1 MKKSLSALL
10 SVAMSVSIFASAA
23 FGAEGN
29 LDTKGKYDALVKEGI
44 FEGMEDG
51 QAHLDQTMT
60 RAQLAKILT
69 KVFKLSEDASSAG
82 VYNDLTGAG
91 WAAGYIGAVTKAGMM
106 EGHGNGVFAPSG
118 EVTLEQLAAVL
129 VRAFKLQEDSSGV
142 TGTVSPWAAGY
153 VGAAIKAGL
162 IQAKDDYTKP
172 ALRSDLVESTYTSWQ
187 RYLEQTETTAKFDAA
202 GAKKLRVTFS
212 KAVDTEKVTFEVSR
226 DGVAVNPNKV
236 TWSDDKKTAVLEYN
250 TNLVKGEYTIVAKGA
265 ASKDL
270 SGKVSIEDERVAKIE
285 IASDTAP
292 SVRDEN
298 YQIEKVYVY
307 YKVYNQYNEDVTK
320 TASVSWSSSIGP
332 VSDDPTNS
340 RVEIDIPQGNY
351 YYQIGTQFTINGWIS
366 GTDVSINKTMKIG
379 DVARAST
386 VEVKQLYSAD
396 GKTLNVG
403 LKDYSGFYLLLD
415 VKDQYGNPVK
425 AEKLNGPN
433 GELSVYSSN
442 PALVDVRHANTN
454 SYPEFFDNVGPD
466 GNDLGLQLVKN
477 ENMGIAQE
485 GTATITFSPKYGGQV
500 TTYDIQVKKGAIV
513 KDFKLLPPTKTVSAG
528 ETVTI
533 PYSAVDYDGNPV
545 TDYDALVD
553 SNINGVQL
561 SGLSSDALRW
571 EKDPA
576 DNKKG
581 VIKMTAPNRTGDVY
595 LHAYAKASGQTS
607 QLVINVK
614 EAKVPAAVTTLDTKT
629 GLAIGA
635 ILEIKGEKIKSDDQF
650 GHAMTN
656 DDASFFRNYN
666 YKVELTNSGGLEMY
680 KGNVIA
686 DTYKTTV
693 AYLTS
698 KDDSIKLFADPAN
711 ISSTSTATLKVSV
724 VNKDGSDVKVRNDRT
739 NNDVNYTVRS
749 VKEFPIRIVK
759 LNDIKTFEIADISH
773 KLYDNIEQPQ
783 FSVNSKDVDVYGKL
797 GDGTKIAL
805 PTDQYWVESQMKGVK
820 VVRGDNV
827 WNLYKVTTD
836 GTGAQ
841 YGINEDTVKGTI
853 LVRINNDDG
862 TLLTKEIEVSK
873 ATPVPTVLKIES
885 KVANNAYLYKYE
897 DNLLTASAAQLSGVI
912 AATGQTGLLG
922 AVDVKDQYD
931 VTRDRTG
938 SVVIT
943 QASRAAL
950 NGKYSV
956 GDSITV
962 QTGDTFTVTYTP
974 GSGGKALTFRV
985 KVEDPN

>member
-23 FGAEGN
+23 FGADGN
-29 LDTKGKYDALVKEGI
+29 LDTQGKYDALVKEGI

-69 KVFKLSEDASSAG
+69 LVFKLSQDASASS
-82 VYNDLTGAG
+82 VYKDLTGAG
-91 WAAGYIGAVTKAGMM
+91 WAAGYIGAVTKAGLM
-106 EGHGNGVFAPSG
+106 EGHGDGVFAPSG

-202 GAKKLRVTFS
+202 GAKKLRATFS
-212 KAVDTEKVTFEVSR
+212 KAVDTEKVTFEVTR
-226 DGVAVNPNKV
+226 DGVTTNPNKI

-320 TASVSWSSSIGP
+320 TSSVSWSSSIGP

-366 GTDVSINKTMKIG
+366 GSDVSINKTMKIG
-379 DVARAST
+379 DVARASS

-425 AEKLNGPN
+425 AEKLNGPQ

-442 PALVDVRHANTN
+442 PALVDVRYASTN

-477 ENMGIAQE
+477 ENMGLAQE
-485 GTATITFSPKYGGQV
+485 GKATITFSPKYGGQV
-500 TTYDIQVKKGAIV
+500 TTYDIEVKKGAIV

-533 PYSAVDYDGNPV
+533 PYSAIDYDGNPV

-561 SGLSSDALRW
+561 SGLSSSDLRW

-581 VIKMTAPNRTGDVY
+581 VIKMKAPDRTGDVY

-614 EAKVPAAVTTLDTKT
+614 EGKVPAAVTTLDTKT
-629 GLAIGA
+629 GLAVGA
-635 ILEIKGEKIKSDDQF
+635 HLEIKGEKIKTDDQF
-650 GHAMTN
+650 GHAMTI
-656 DDASFFRNYN
+656 DDASFFRNYS
-666 YKVELTNSGGLEMY
+666 YKVELINSGGVKMY
-680 KGNVIA
+680 KNNVSE
-686 DTYKTTV
+686 DTYATV
-693 AYLTS
+693 AYIVS
-698 KDDSIKLFADPAN
+698 KSDSIKLYAEN
-711 ISSTSTATLKVSV
+711 RNTTTATLKVSV
-724 VNKDGSDVKVRNDRT
+724 VNRDGSDVIIRNERT
-739 NNDVNYTVRS
+739 NNDTNYTLRS
-749 VKEFPIRIVK
+749 VKEFPIRVVN

-783 FSVNSKDVDVYGKL
+783 FSVNTKDVDVYGKL

-805 PTDQYWVESQMKGVK
+805 PTNQYWVESQIKGVK
-820 VVRGDNV
+820 VLPGDNI
-827 WNLYKVTTD
+827 WNPYKVTTD

-841 YGINEDTVKGTI
+841 YATNQDTVKGTI

-897 DNLLTASAAQLSGVI
+897 DNLLTASATQLSGVI
-912 AATGQTGLLG
+912 AASGQTGLLG

-943 QASRAAL
+943 QASRPEL

-956 GDSITV
+956 GSSLPALQNGDS
-962 QTGDTFTVTYTP
+962 FTVTYTP
-974 GSGGKALTFRV
+974 GNGGLALTFRV
-985 KVEDPN
+985 HVDDPN